1 MKKKYETPLL
11 EAFALSGKESVLTI
25 SNGLLTIM
33 ATTPPDNGIET
44 LSGWGDLEET
54 WE

>member
-11 EAFALSGKESVLTI
+11 EAFAFSGKESVLTI

-33 ATTPPDNGIET
+33 ATTPPESGIET
-44 LSGWGDLEET
+44 LSGWDSTET